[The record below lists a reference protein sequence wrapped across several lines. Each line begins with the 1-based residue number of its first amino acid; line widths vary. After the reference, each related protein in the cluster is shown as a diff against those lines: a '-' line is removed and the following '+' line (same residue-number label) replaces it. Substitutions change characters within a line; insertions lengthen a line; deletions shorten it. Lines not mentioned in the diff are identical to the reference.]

1 MCNKEPATRNQKR
14 VTRNQKRVTNNMS
27 FETFFSLRYLKAKR
41 RQGFISIITGISIL
55 GIMIGVMSLI
65 VVLAVMNGF
74 REDLLKKILGVNSHL
89 IILSYRGG
97 IKDTQTVMDKALEV
111 DGVLSATPFIYS
123 QVMIKNADNIS
134 GAILRGLDPDTAGTV
149 INIDSMIKE
158 GSLTLLKKR
167 NSDPQGIILGSELSK
182 RIGALPGDTVTLV
195 SPIGKLTP
203 LGRMANEGKFKV
215 KAIFESGMYEYDSSM
230 AYLSLTDARD
240 FLSLGDEVTGIELK
254 VEDIDE
260 SDKIAEI
267 VQDKLGYPYWTKDW
281 KMMNKSLFS
290 ALKLEKVTMFIILI
304 MIVLV
309 GALNIISSLVMLVM
323 EKTHDIAI
331 LRTMGASSKSI
342 MSIFIF
348 QGLFVG
354 LIGTLFGL
362 MSGSF
367 LCHLLARYKFIKL
380 PPDVYYISTLPV
392 RIEPLDIVLIALA
405 AILISFLATI
415 FPSWQASKLNP
426 VEALRYE

>member
-1 MCNKEPATRNQKR
+1 
-14 VTRNQKRVTNNMS
+14 MS

-41 RQGFISIITGISIL
+41 KQGFISIITGISIL
-55 GIMIGVMSLI
+55 GITIGVMALI

-74 REDLLKKILGVNSHL
+74 REDLMKKILGVNSHL
-89 IILSYRGG
+89 LILSYNAG
-97 IKDTQTVMDKALEV
+97 IKDTEAVMEKALKV

-123 QVMIKNADNIS
+123 EVMVKHTGNIS
-134 GAILRGLDPDTAGTV
+134 GAILRGLDPVTVGTV
-149 INIDSMIKE
+149 ININSMIKK
-158 GSLTLLKKR
+158 GSIEALNKY
-167 NSDPQGIILGSELSK
+167 NQGIIIGSELSK
-182 RIGALPGDTVTLV
+182 QIGAMPGDIITLV

-203 LGRMANEGKFKV
+203 LGRVANEETFKI
-215 KAIFESGMYEYDSSM
+215 AALFESGMYEYDSKM
-230 AYLSLTDARD
+230 IFLSITDAQD

-254 VEDIDE
+254 VNDINK
-260 SDKIAEI
+260 SDKIGKIMQEE
-267 VQDKLGYPYWTKDW
+267 LGYPYWTKDW

-323 EKTHDIAI
+323 EKTRDIAI

-354 LIGTLFGL
+354 LIGTFLGL
-362 MSGSF
+362 ISGSF
-367 LCHLLARYKFIKL
+367 LCQLLARYKFIKL
-380 PPDVYYISTLPV
+380 PPDVYYITTLPV
-392 RIEPLDIVLIALA
+392 RMEWLDVASIALA
-405 AILISFLATI
+405 AIVISFIATI
-415 FPSWQASKLNP
+415 YPSWQASKVNP

>member
-1 MCNKEPATRNQKR
+1 
-14 VTRNQKRVTNNMS
+14 
-27 FETFFSLRYLKAKR
+27 
-41 RQGFISIITGISIL
+41 
-55 GIMIGVMSLI
+55 MIGVMALI

-74 REDLLKKILGVNSHL
+74 REDLMKKILGVNSHL
-89 IILSYRGG
+89 LILSYKGG
-97 IKDTQTVMDKALEV
+97 ITETEAVMEKALEV

-123 QVMIKNADNIS
+123 QVMIKHGGNIA
-134 GAILRGLDPDTAGTV
+134 GALLRGLDPATAGKV
-149 INIDSMIKE
+149 LDIDSMIKQ
-158 GSLTLLKKR
+158 GSLSLLKRSKA
-167 NSDPQGIILGSELSK
+167 DPQGIILGSELSK

-203 LGRMANEGKFKV
+203 LGRVANEGSFEV
-215 KAIFESGMYEYDSSM
+215 KALFESGMYDYDSSLI
-230 AYLSLTDARD
+230 YLSLADARD
-240 FLSLGDEVTGIELK
+240 FLSLGDEVTVIELK
-254 VEDIDE
+254 VKDIDE
-260 SDKIAEI
+260 SDKIGEVI
-267 VQDKLGYPYWTKDW
+267 QDRLGYPYWTKDW

-323 EKTHDIAI
+323 EKTRDIAI

-354 LIGTLFGL
+354 LIGTVLGL
-362 MSGSF
+362 MFGSI
-367 LCHLLARYKFIKL
+367 LCYLLARYKFINL
-380 PPDVYYISTLPV
+380 PPDVYYITTLPV
-392 RIEPLDIVLIALA
+392 RMEWLDVVSIALA
-405 AILISFLATI
+405 AVIISFLATI
-415 FPSWQASKLNP
+415 YPSWQASKLNP

>member
-1 MCNKEPATRNQKR
+1 
-14 VTRNQKRVTNNMS
+14 MS

-55 GIMIGVMSLI
+55 GIMIGVMALI
-65 VVLAVMNGF
+65 VVLGVMNGF

-89 IILSYRGG
+89 IILSYKGG
-97 IKDTQTVMDKALEV
+97 IRDTQAVMDKALEV

-123 QVMIKNADNIS
+123 QVMIKNAGNIS

-149 INIDSMIKE
+149 INIDSMIKG
-158 GSLTLLKKR
+158 GSLTVLKKSI
-167 NSDPQGIILGSELSK
+167 SDPQGIILGSELSR

-215 KAIFESGMYEYDSSM
+215 KALFESGMYEYDGSM
-230 AYLSLTDARD
+230 VYLSLTDARD

-254 VEDIDE
+254 VRDIDE
-260 SDKIAEI
+260 SDKIGAI
-267 VQDKLGYPYWTKDW
+267 IQDKLGYPYWTKDW

-290 ALKLEKVTMFIILI
+290 ALKLEKAAMFIILI

-323 EKTHDIAI
+323 EKTRDIAI
-331 LRTMGASSKSI
+331 LRIMGVSSKSI

-392 RIEPLDIVLIALA
+392 RVELLDILLIVLA
-405 AILISFLATI
+405 AIIISFLATI

>member
-1 MCNKEPATRNQKR
+1 
-14 VTRNQKRVTNNMS
+14 MS
-27 FETFFSLRYLKAKR
+27 FETFFSFRYLKAKR

-97 IKDTQTVMDKALEV
+97 IKDTQAVMDKALEV

-230 AYLSLTDARD
+230 VYLSLTDARD

-254 VEDIDE
+254 VGDIDE

-267 VQDKLGYPYWTKDW
+267 VQDKLGDPYWTKDW

-362 MSGSF
+362 ISGSF

>member
-1 MCNKEPATRNQKR
+1 MS
-14 VTRNQKRVTNNMS
+14 NMS
-27 FETFFSLRYLKAKR
+27 FEIFFSLRYLKAKR

-97 IKDTQTVMDKALEV
+97 IKDTQAVMDKALEV
-111 DGVLSATPFIYS
+111 DGVLAATPFIYS
-123 QVMIKNADNIS
+123 QVMIKNAGNIS

-230 AYLSLTDARD
+230 VYLSLTDARD

-362 MSGSF
+362 ISGSF